1 MAYSKFKVVRGLQKV
16 LSGKLPDF
24 LFPLVEKIR
33 YREWH
38 RLERGEITEIVWPV
52 GAGAS
57 LRLHKDSFL
66 CRPIIRG
73 KFELGE
79 RTLLARLLKPGDVF
93 VDVGANI
100 GLFAVIAGKCVG
112 LRGLVLAVEPS
123 LPTCKILQS
132 QIDLNKLQNV
142 KICQVGI
149 SKESGEL
156 ELFQGTNINDTFNS
170 FSPPIWEGEYTP
182 TKVPVITFDTLVA
195 QHLAGRSIRLVKID
209 TEGWECQVLAG
220 GGSIFASPDAPELI
234 IEFCD
239 KALLAS
245 ASSCEALYN
254 ALRSLGYTTFV
265 IDMEN
270 GMLQPLNRS
279 REFEYANIFATK
291 SPERHR
297 RFIVS

>member
-1 MAYSKFKVVRGLQKV
+1 MAYSKFKLVRGLQKV

-38 RLERGEITEIVWPV
+38 RLERGEITEIFWPV
-52 GAGAS
+52 GAGAK

-66 CRPIIRG
+66 CRPIVRG

-79 RTLLARLLKPGDVF
+79 RKLLARLLKPGDVF

-112 LRGLVLAVEPS
+112 SQGVVLAVEPS

-132 QIDLNKLQNV
+132 QLDLNKLQNV

-182 TKVPVITFDTLVA
+182 TKVPVITFDSLIA
-195 QHLAGRSIRLVKID
+195 QHLAGRPIRLVKID

-220 GGSIFASPDAPELI
+220 GSIFARPDAPELI

-270 GMLQPLNRS
+270 GKLQPLNQS
-279 REFEYANIFATK
+279 REFEYANVFATK
-291 SPERHR
+291 SPDRHR
-297 RFIVS
+297 NFIVS